1 MIIKRRDLLAA
12 GALLGGAALL
22 AAIPASTTRAHEY
35 ELGKLVVEHP
45 WVRAPKDGETT
56 AYFYAFVHNK
66 GGADKLIAVKS
77 PNIGKTAFHADAKH
91 ALAEGGIAIAPNETT
106 TLSPEGAH
114 VVLSDI
120 KKINPV
126 GWGVELVLVFE
137 KAGEVTV
144 DAAIDAPDA
153 KHAHD
158 AEALARWEKAHGGGG
173 DEKPAEKADHHH
185 HHGDHG
191 GGHEHGHH
199 AAEPDAKK
207 H

>member
-12 GALLGGAALL
+12 GAILGGAALC
-22 AAIPASTTRAHEY
+22 ASMPATTTHAHEY
-35 ELGKLVVEHP
+35 ELGKLIIEHP

-66 GGADKLIAVKS
+66 GDKADRLLAVKS
-77 PNIGKTAFHADAKH
+77 PNVGKVTLHADAKH
-91 ALAEGGIAIAPNETT
+91 NIAEGGIAIAPGVTT

-114 VVLSDI
+114 VVLAEV

-126 GWGVELVLVFE
+126 GWGMELVLVFE

-144 DAAIDAPDA
+144 DAAVDAPDA

-158 AEALARWEKAHGGGG
+158 AEAMARWEKAHPDGY
-173 DEKPAEKADHHH
+173 KTAPAGETHHDHGDHHH
-185 HHGDHG
+185 DHK
-191 GGHEHGHH
+191 
-199 AAEPDAKK
+199 DASDASKK
-207 H
+207 